1 MLSDHEWKTL
11 RNVERQFLAD
21 DPEFDPAVA
30 RLRSSRAR
38 RASNRNLMP
47 VLGSSF
53 TGSGAVL
60 LGGLMLVVGSP
71 GGALAFAA
79 MTGLMWLA
87 WRHSHDSSRRST

>member
-1 MLSDHEWKTL
+1 VLSDHEWKTL
-11 RNVERQFLAD
+11 RNVERQFLAE
-21 DPEFDPAVA
+21 DPEFA
-30 RLRSSRAR
+30 RSFDTRAR
-38 RASNRNLMP
+38 QLRRQQADRVSVKIAMAA
-47 VLGSSF
+47 
-53 TGSGAVL
+53 AVL